1 MSDEAQPRRQMARV
15 ATVMDPYQ
23 VVINKGAS
31 DGIRVGQHYLFYALG
46 DEIRDPETGDDLGQ
60 LEVLRGRG
68 SVIHVQNKISIVR
81 SSERR
86 SRFQSAPMLSGIFP
100 TNQTAW
106 YEDLPFDGIAA
117 GDFARPI

>member
-15 ATVMDPYQ
+15 ATVMDPNQ

-68 SVIHVQNKISIVR
+68 NVIHVHKKISIVR

-106 YEDLPFDGIAA
+106 MTLPFDGIAA

>member
-1 MSDEAQPRRQMARV
+1 MARV
-15 ATVMDPYQ
+15 ATVVDPYQ

-46 DEIRDPETGDDLGQ
+46 DEIRDPETGDDLGSA
-60 LEVLRGRG
+60 RGPQGERKCHPR
-68 SVIHVQNKISIVR
+68 SEQNIDSPIVR
-81 SSERR
+81 ERR

-106 YEDLPFDGIAA
+106 VTTYPSMG
-117 GDFARPI
+117 